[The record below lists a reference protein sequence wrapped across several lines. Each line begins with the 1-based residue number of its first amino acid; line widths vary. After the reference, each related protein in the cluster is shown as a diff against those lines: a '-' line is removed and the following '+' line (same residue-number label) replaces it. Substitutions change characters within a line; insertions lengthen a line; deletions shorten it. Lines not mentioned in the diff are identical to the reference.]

1 MFSLHDVHFEI
12 SYNVC
17 ILTCSDVPV
26 PPGILSVNPWFCVE
40 EVHVFACSPS
50 LCNKNKR
57 MLPDSLKIFAKYHLD
72 WSARNL
78 QTTASLCE
86 VLVTIMRKHTDWIRC
101 VLGV

>member
-1 MFSLHDVHFEI
+1 MHFET

-26 PPGILSVNPWFCVE
+26 PPAILSVNPWFCVE

-57 MLPDSLKIFAKYHLD
+57 MLPGTEPDSL
-72 WSARNL
+72 
-78 QTTASLCE
+78 
-86 VLVTIMRKHTDWIRC
+86 
-101 VLGV
+101 